1 MSSMR
6 DAMQRL
12 QVIYENCDPEAMA
25 LKQAELGLDEFQRL
39 RKKIHADVKGCRQAL
54 KEREDLL
61 ASVGTTPETAEASYK
76 IRIMIRNLK
85 ESSGR
90 MAEIVKKEERK
101 KSKDPAKIEKLEQ
114 YKEIFDLTNK
124 HIEEVESL
132 EKRRFNEGYA
142 MDRKDLMQGATSK
155 GISGMG
161 GAAGVK
167 GNYGGNYGDEK
178 DPFNNTNLPD
188 IDVEEDFKKMNEKN
202 KAIDEDL
209 EVIGAGVQKLK
220 ELALNMGNELDKQN
234 EDLEEVDKA
243 VNKALDHVDNVNVQ
257 MRKAVDGMMAGD
269 KFMMNCI
276 LLRMQI
282 LDEYFTFLDPIAVY
296 LKSAALSFH
305 VHLARTI
312 ASIQSLLSIALD
324 QLRLSASTASA
335 KSLFLRLSALQF
347 SDIQP
352 LLFPV
357 AFYLLLPASLIVLWT
372 AVASKSSLIANALD
386 PDSPKSTIPKPQQ
399 KPSSSQQPNHG
410 SEFPFST
417 AALKASFNRLLDGTI
432 FASTPKPKHS
442 LQSRHATMA
451 SASPSVVT
459 TSPALKQQKVLA
471 DQAYQTIS
479 AALSLEESNKDAAG
493 ALKLY
498 QRGMRELKAAMGV
511 TLKTKEERNHAAP
524 MNAKMLMNLEMIEE
538 RIRVLTKQ
546 MQPPVKVPIARPTF
560 SNGKGTPVSTGSQA
574 NSASN
579 SRASSGTAQRNNAA
593 KKQLDDIDSAMANR
607 ILNEIVVNG
616 SPISWND
623 VVGLDAAK
631 QALREIVILPTLRPE
646 LFTGL
651 RAPARGVLLFG
662 PPGTGKTMLA
672 RAVAASTLTSKF
684 VGEGEKMVRTLFT
697 IARQT
702 QPSVIF
708 IDEIDSILK
717 ERSESEHEASR
728 RLKTEFLLQ
737 FDGLLSNAEA
747 DRLLVLGATN
757 RPQELDEA
765 ALRRLVKRIYIPLP
779 EPKTRFALF
788 AHLLRGQRHS
798 LRESDLD
805 SLVEVTE
812 GYSGSDITALARE
825 ASLGPIRSLGENL
838 ISTPLEQIRPI
849 GYADFEEA
857 MTVIRPSVSE
867 GTLDSFVKWNK
878 EYGTAGN

>member
-1 MSSMR
+1 
-6 DAMQRL
+6 
-12 QVIYENCDPEAMA
+12 
-25 LKQAELGLDEFQRL
+25 
-39 RKKIHADVKGCRQAL
+39 
-54 KEREDLL
+54 
-61 ASVGTTPETAEASYK
+61 
-76 IRIMIRNLK
+76 
-85 ESSGR
+85 
-90 MAEIVKKEERK
+90 
-101 KSKDPAKIEKLEQ
+101 
-114 YKEIFDLTNK
+114 
-124 HIEEVESL
+124 
-132 EKRRFNEGYA
+132 
-142 MDRKDLMQGATSK
+142 
-155 GISGMG
+155 
-161 GAAGVK
+161 
-167 GNYGGNYGDEK
+167 
-178 DPFNNTNLPD
+178 
-188 IDVEEDFKKMNEKN
+188 
-202 KAIDEDL
+202 
-209 EVIGAGVQKLK
+209 
-220 ELALNMGNELDKQN
+220 
-234 EDLEEVDKA
+234 
-243 VNKALDHVDNVNVQ
+243 
-257 MRKAVDGMMAGD
+257 
-269 KFMMNCI
+269 
-276 LLRMQI
+276 
-282 LDEYFTFLDPIAVY
+282 
-296 LKSAALSFH
+296 
-305 VHLARTI
+305 
-312 ASIQSLLSIALD
+312 
-324 QLRLSASTASA
+324 
-335 KSLFLRLSALQF
+335 
-347 SDIQP
+347 
-352 LLFPV
+352 
-357 AFYLLLPASLIVLWT
+357 
-372 AVASKSSLIANALD
+372 
-386 PDSPKSTIPKPQQ
+386 
-399 KPSSSQQPNHG
+399 
-410 SEFPFST
+410 
-417 AALKASFNRLLDGTI
+417 
-432 FASTPKPKHS
+432 
-442 LQSRHATMA
+442 
-451 SASPSVVT
+451 
-459 TSPALKQQKVLA
+459 
-471 DQAYQTIS
+471 
-479 AALSLEESNKDAAG
+479 
-493 ALKLY
+493 
-498 QRGMRELKAAMGV
+498 
-511 TLKTKEERNHAAP
+511 
-524 MNAKMLMNLEMIEE
+524 MLMNLEMIEE

-546 MQPPVKVPIARPTF
+546 VQPPVKVPIARPTF

-579 SRASSGTAQRNNAA
+579 SRASSGTAQRTNAA
-593 KKQLDDIDSAMANR
+593 KKQLDNIDSAMANR

-616 SPISWND
+616 SPVSWND

-737 FDGLLSNAEA
+737 FDGLSSNAEA

-788 AHLLRGQRHS
+788 AHLLKDQRHS